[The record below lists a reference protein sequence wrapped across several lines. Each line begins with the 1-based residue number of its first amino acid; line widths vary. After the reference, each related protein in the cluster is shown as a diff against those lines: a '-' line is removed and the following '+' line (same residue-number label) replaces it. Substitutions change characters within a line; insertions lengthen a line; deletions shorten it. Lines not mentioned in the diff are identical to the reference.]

1 MAIRLHMNHDL
12 SEEKQSVLHLMPCKI
27 YGDESAN
34 VSTYFTPYI
43 REVDDKVYNSS
54 FRGYPLQGKKITLPS
69 GYKGITFVEHKKPE
83 VEHVERNLYFTGA
96 FSHFTYWNYDK
107 LPSKNDSLAAVM
119 DWIDIAEALH
129 STES

>member
-43 REVDDKVYNSS
+43 REVDDK
-54 FRGYPLQGKKITLPS
+54 GKKITLPS

-107 LPSKNDSLAAVM
+107 LPSKNDGLAAAM